1 MNPMIDVTM
10 DNRHLFLSRILEIEN
25 LSFRSPWSPK
35 IFIEEIRNPLSRLR
49 VLSPNGIPS
58 GYVCFWIYDG
68 EIQLLNI
75 AVHPQDRRNGYA
87 FHILKEM
94 IGVGAS
100 SGVKTIW
107 LEVRPSNL
115 VAIKLYK
122 KLGFTEIGRRRR
134 YYGDTG
140 EDAIVMSLTIPR
152 ESEDIAA
159 DGHFQSASK

>member
-1 MNPMIDVTM
+1 MNPIIDVTM

-35 IFIEEIRNPLSRLR
+35 IFIEEIRNPLSRLW

-75 AVHPQDRRNGYA
+75 AVHPQERRNGYG

-100 SGVKTIW
+100 SGVKAIW
-107 LEVRPSNL
+107 LEARPSNL
-115 VAIKLYK
+115 AAIKLYK
-122 KLGFTEIGRRRR
+122 KLGFTEVGRRRR
-134 YYGDTG
+134 YYG
-140 EDAIVMSLTIPR
+140 
-152 ESEDIAA
+152 
-159 DGHFQSASK
+159 